1 MGSLEMAALA
11 GWHDALPELVPLIG
25 KSGFAARLDNAL
37 REVAPFDLSCA
48 FAYPGRDR
56 PMFLHDGLGAVS
68 STQIM
73 TNYLN
78 GTYLLDAVYSACLRR
93 APQGL
98 HRLVDLAPDAFFEGE
113 YYNSPDVH
121 PCISME
127 SGTLAEEIVFL
138 VPVQGS
144 FYIAY
149 SLLRANGSPA
159 FCEKDFERLQR
170 TAPMVTS
177 LAQRHWEHLAPA
189 GSDNEPVQ
197 QPTGQDVEQAF
208 ETFAPSRLTRREQ
221 GIVSLILRGHSSMS
235 IGRIL
240 EIAEGTVKIHR
251 KHIYAK
257 LDISSQTELFNL
269 FIKHLL
275 AGR

>member
-1 MGSLEMAALA
+1 MERQDSSPLA
-11 GWHDALPELVPLIG
+11 GWHKALPSLVGLIG
-25 KSGFAARLDNAL
+25 KQGFAERLDAAL
-37 REVAPFDLSCA
+37 RSVVPFDLSCI

-56 PMFLHDGLGAVS
+56 PLYLHDGLGAVS
-68 STQIM
+68 SSQIM
-73 TNYLN
+73 ANYLN

-93 APQGL
+93 APEGL
-98 HRLVDLAPDAFFEGE
+98 HRLSALAPDAFFEGE

-127 SGTLAEEIVFL
+127 SGTLAEEIVYL
-138 VPVQGS
+138 VPVLGN

-149 SLLRANGSPA
+149 SLLRASA
-159 FCEKDFERLQR
+159 SQSFSEADFNLLLE
-170 TAPMVTS
+170 TAPMVTM
-177 LAQRHWEHLAPA
+177 LARRHWEHLAPVEVA
-189 GSDNEPVQ
+189 VEPK
-197 QPTGQDVEQAF
+197 PNGQDVELAF
-208 ETFAPSRLTRREQ
+208 ETFAPSKLTRREQ

-235 IGRIL
+235 IAKIL

-275 AGR
+275 ADR

>member
-56 PMFLHDGLGAVS
+56 PMLLHDGLGAVS

-98 HRLVDLAPDAFFEGE
+98 HRLADLAPDAFFEGE
-113 YYNSPDVH
+113 
-121 PCISME
+121 
-127 SGTLAEEIVFL
+127 
-138 VPVQGS
+138 
-144 FYIAY
+144 
-149 SLLRANGSPA
+149 
-159 FCEKDFERLQR
+159 
-170 TAPMVTS
+170 
-177 LAQRHWEHLAPA
+177 
-189 GSDNEPVQ
+189 
-197 QPTGQDVEQAF
+197 
-208 ETFAPSRLTRREQ
+208 
-221 GIVSLILRGHSSMS
+221 
-235 IGRIL
+235 
-240 EIAEGTVKIHR
+240 
-251 KHIYAK
+251 
-257 LDISSQTELFNL
+257 
-269 FIKHLL
+269 
-275 AGR
+275 